1 MLETLH
7 IENVAVIKDVTVN
20 FGEGLTVLTGETGAG
35 KSVIID
41 CLNLVCG
48 ARASKDMVRAG
59 EESATVEAVFDRIP
73 ENVRLLLSDFGCNTE
88 DGELVLSFS
97 IFPDGRSNIR
107 ANGKSVTKGL
117 LRQIGKSLVSV
128 CGQDDARVRYT
139 GEVCTSMLDSFAG
152 DSEVFDKY
160 SSSYTEL
167 QTYKNKLEQIK
178 QNDASL
184 RREKDM
190 LEYQIRDI
198 DSKKLRPGEEEVL
211 EEEKKK
217 LGSIEKINKQ
227 VAFSYKI
234 LHGAEKG
241 GAASFLLARASSSV
255 GQLSSVVPELAPIAE
270 RLLDMSYEVTDL
282 AEKIKEFEDDSD
294 KDPTERIDRIE
305 SRLEAISSLKRRYGQ
320 NIKEILD
327 FRNQAAQ
334 RLDEIENLDSIAA
347 QCGEKINIIEKQAQI
362 YAGQLSGLRKEAAKD
377 ATEKVLEVLKFLDMP
392 KVNFEISVES
402 SGQLGA
408 SGGDRVDFMIAANP
422 GEELKT
428 MDSVASG
435 GELSRVTL
443 ALRNV
448 MNEKDSAG
456 CTVYDEIDT
465 GISGKTSRKMGLM
478 LKNISKNVQVI
489 CVTHSAQIATLADEH
504 YLIQKNVTDGRAQTT
519 VKRLDYEGRIEETAR
534 ILGGIKITEAQRE
547 AARQLLSDSN

>member
-59 EESATVEAVFDRIP
+59 EVRATVEAVFDRIP
-73 ENVRLLLSDFGCNTE
+73 ENVRLLLSDFGCNIE

-107 ANGKSVTKGL
+107 ANGKSVTKSL
-117 LRQIGKSLVSV
+117 LRQIGKNLVSV

-139 GEVCTSMLDSFAG
+139 GEVCTSMLDSFAD

-160 SSSYTEL
+160 GSSYAEL

-198 DSKKLRPGEEEVL
+198 DSKKLRPGEEEAL

-217 LGSIEKINKQ
+217 LGIIEKINKQ

-255 GQLSSVVPELAPIAE
+255 GQISSVVPELAPVAE

-305 SRLEAISSLKRRYGQ
+305 SRLEAISSLKKRYGQ
-320 NIKEILD
+320 NIREILD
-327 FRNQAAQ
+327 FRSQAAQ

-347 QCGEKINIIEKQAQI
+347 QCEEKIKIIEKQAQI
-362 YAGQLSGLRKEAAKD
+362 YAGQLSGLRKEAAKN
-377 ATEKVLEVLKFLDMP
+377 ATENVLEVLKFLDMP
-392 KVNFEISVES
+392 KVNFEISVEP

-408 SGGDRVDFMIAANP
+408 SGRDMVDFMIAANP
-422 GEELKT
+422 GEELKA

-547 AARQLLSDSN
+547 AARQLLSGSN

>member
-1 MLETLH
+1 MALRIDRAGNYEAQEDSDYLAISSH
-7 IENVAVIKDVTVN
+7 LNSRIYCWNIYWLIFLSAGSRWRESNVCSC
-20 FGEGLTVLTGETGAG
+20 FGIRNWFALL
-35 KSVIID
+35 KH
-41 CLNLVCG
+41 CHYLVCG

-234 LHGAEKG
+234 FA
-241 GAASFLLARASSSV
+241 F
-255 GQLSSVVPELAPIAE
+255 
-270 RLLDMSYEVTDL
+270 
-282 AEKIKEFEDDSD
+282 
-294 KDPTERIDRIE
+294 
-305 SRLEAISSLKRRYGQ
+305 
-320 NIKEILD
+320 
-327 FRNQAAQ
+327 
-334 RLDEIENLDSIAA
+334 
-347 QCGEKINIIEKQAQI
+347 
-362 YAGQLSGLRKEAAKD
+362 
-377 ATEKVLEVLKFLDMP
+377 
-392 KVNFEISVES
+392 NFS
-402 SGQLGA
+402 
-408 SGGDRVDFMIAANP
+408 
-422 GEELKT
+422 
-428 MDSVASG
+428 
-435 GELSRVTL
+435 
-443 ALRNV
+443 
-448 MNEKDSAG
+448 
-456 CTVYDEIDT
+456 
-465 GISGKTSRKMGLM
+465 
-478 LKNISKNVQVI
+478 
-489 CVTHSAQIATLADEH
+489 
-504 YLIQKNVTDGRAQTT
+504 
-519 VKRLDYEGRIEETAR
+519 
-534 ILGGIKITEAQRE
+534 
-547 AARQLLSDSN
+547 